1 MNKLSKKLMALM
13 LTSAMAMAVTACG
26 SKPEETPVEPVA
38 QEEKKEE
45 VPVQETNEEPSEET
59 SAEPEAAAKPANA
72 SHDEYEAVDLGGR
85 TIKIGIWWDN
95 FIQSG
100 YETLDDI
107 TAAGGS
113 YDNAETTQ
121 MQLDNVKKVE
131 EKWNCKIE
139 FVNLGWD
146 GIIES
151 INTSVTAGT
160 PECDIYLTDMQ
171 FGLAPA
177 LNGYVQKISS
187 YAPADADVLKKQTV
201 LSRIDVLGDDDM
213 FFAESSEIP
222 SGAMYMA
229 YNASMIEALGLESPE
244 ALAAKGEWTWD
255 KFAEYAKACTQDTDG
270 DGNAD
275 VYGYGTAWTL
285 SVQGFGASNNAGIA
299 TSMTEGL
306 SSPETTEVFEF
317 INKLYNEDKSAR
329 PYTDDWNDDLLAWS
343 SGKVAFTFTQPWI
356 LIQELP
362 NHDFDMRV
370 APAPVGPHGDGSMT
384 PPAIKNSYMIP
395 VGVKDPENVYKVF
408 EEYSNWYNYDT
419 SLRDVWDWFESGF
432 VDEEQVELA
441 TELGNK
447 AKADY
452 WNVIDTEGAV
462 GNVFFGVAVDKD
474 STVAQAIES
483 NKQILQGELDK
494 IASK

>member
-1 MNKLSKKLMALM
+1 MKKLSKKLMAVM
-13 LTSAMAMAVTACG
+13 LTSTMAMAMTACG
-26 SKPEETPVEPVA
+26 SKTQDA
-38 QEEKKEE
+38 
-45 VPVQETNEEPSEET
+45 
-59 SAEPEAAAKPANA
+59 AEPAATEEAAAATETPAEETEASTEAEAAPTNA
-72 SHDEYEAVDLGGR
+72 SHEEYEAVDLGGR
-85 TIKIGIWWDN
+85 TIKVGIWWDV

-121 MQLDNVKKVE
+121 MQLDNLKRIE

-139 FVNLGWD
+139 FVNLGWE

-187 YAPADADVLKKQTV
+187 YAPADADVLGNQTV
-201 LSRIDVLGDDDM
+201 LSRVDVLGDDDL
-213 FFAESSEIP
+213 FFTESSEIP

-229 YNASMIEALGLESPE
+229 YNASMIESLGLESPE
-244 ALAAKGEWTWD
+244 DLAAKGEWTWD

-270 DGNAD
+270 DGNPD
-275 VYGYGTAWTL
+275 VYGYGSAWTL
-285 SVQGFGASNNAGIA
+285 TVQGLEASNNGGI
-299 TSMTEGL
+299 TTTMTEGL

-362 NHDFDMRV
+362 NHDFDMRIV
-370 APAPVGPHGDGSMT
+370 EAPKGPHGDGSMT
-384 PPAIKNSYMIP
+384 PPNLKNNYMIP

-408 EEYSNWYNYDT
+408 EEYCNWYNYDT

-432 VDEEQVELA
+432 VDEGQVELA

-462 GNVFFGVAVDKD
+462 NNVFYGVVVNGD